1 LPDKDILDNIEAAFK
16 SAFYMNFRYL
26 YNNKEKYNLKHP
38 FIIAIFLFI
47 RNYAYS

>member
-1 LPDKDILDNIEAAFK
+1 
-16 SAFYMNFRYL
+16 MNFRYL
-26 YNNKEKYNLKHP
+26 YNNKEKYKLKHS